1 MPIEP
6 QRRRGALPS
15 PSTRRA
21 LLTAGTFLAVP
32 LAGLLIFRVGTVGQ
46 ALVNSLYQ
54 YNLLSGTRV
63 FVGVGN
69 YVRAAQDAGF
79 LLSLLVTCQYAVM
92 KIGVQLPLA
101 LGIALLMQKSWRWAG
116 VVRTAVYLPVVT
128 PFVVV
133 ATLWALMYNPTIGI
147 IAALLRTAR
156 VPPLNFLVDPRL
168 ALPSLTAVTIW
179 KDLGFSALI
188 FLAGLQ
194 GIPQGYYEAAQVDG
208 AGPWRQFWNVTLPL
222 LKRFTLFALV
232 IATINAFQVY
242 TPVYVMTQ
250 GGPLDRTKVATYYM
264 YERAFLFYQ
273 MGYASALAIIV
284 LLMILGLS
292 ALYFRLLRTE

>member
-1 MPIEP
+1 MPAGP
-6 QRRRGALPS
+6 ARRKGALPS
-15 PSTRRA
+15 PSSRRA
-21 LLTAGTFLAVP
+21 LVAAGTFLAVP
-32 LAGLLIFRVGTVGQ
+32 LAGLLVFRVGTIAQ
-46 ALVNSLYQ
+46 AAANSLYQ
-54 YNLLSGTRV
+54 YDLLSGRRV
-63 FVGVGN
+63 FTGVGN
-69 YVRAAQDAGF
+69 YVRAAHDAGF
-79 LLSLLVTCQYAVM
+79 LQSLSVTFQYAAM
-92 KIGVQLPLA
+92 KIGVQIPLA
-101 LGIALLMQKSWRWAG
+101 LGIALLMQKSWRWAS

-128 PFVVV
+128 PFVIV

-147 IAALLRTAR
+147 IDALLRA
-156 VPPLNFLVDPRL
+156 VHVAPLNFLIDPRL

-208 AGPWRQFWNVTLPL
+208 AGPWRQFWSVTLPL

-232 IATINAFQVY
+232 ITTINAFQVY

-250 GGPLDRTKVATYYM
+250 GGPLARTEVTTYYM

-273 MGYASALAIIV
+273 MGYASALAVIV
-284 LLMILGLS
+284 LLIILGLS
-292 ALYFRLLRTE
+292 ALYFRLLRPE